1 MTMSNLSCHE
11 AKRKVHEYLG
21 DELNEKAKREVDGHL
36 VSCSPCKEEYDLER
50 TISNMVI
57 SSSSSS
63 ATNMDFYQRISS
75 SLRSE
80 IE

>member
-1 MTMSNLSCHE
+1 MTLSNLSCHE

-21 DELNEKAKREVDGHL
+21 DELNEKAKQDVDGHL
-36 VSCSPCKEEYDLER
+36 ASCSPCKEEYDLER
-50 TISNMVI
+50 TISDMVI

-63 ATNMDFYQRISS
+63 ESTQNFYQRISS

>member
-21 DELNEKAKREVDGHL
+21 EELSDNSKREVDEHL
-36 VSCSPCKEEYDLER
+36 AGCSRCQAEYDLER
-50 TISNMVI
+50 TISDMVI

-63 ATNMDFYQRISS
+63 DLSLGFYQRISS

-80 IE
+80 LE